1 MTQAD
6 LILSSIMD
14 IKGDIGEIKGIQSGL
29 QAQMDTL
36 DKSMESLEL
45 TYVPSPIVQV
55 SKNQA
60 IVGLGTLILAL
71 CGIGASL

>member
-1 MTQAD
+1 MKQED

-14 IKGDIGEIKGIQSGL
+14 IKEDIGTIKGIQSGL
-29 QAQMDTL
+29 QGQMDTL

-45 TYVPSPIVQV
+45 TYVPSPIIQV

-60 IVGLGTLILAL
+60 ILGLSAVICAIG
-71 CGIGASL
+71 GIGVSL

>member
-1 MTQAD
+1 MKQED

-14 IKGDIGEIKGIQSGL
+14 IKEDIGIIKGIQSGL
-29 QAQMDTL
+29 QAQMDDL

-55 SKNQA
+55 TKNQA
-60 IVGLGTLILAL
+60 IVAVGTLVLAM
-71 CGIGASL
+71 CGVGVSL